1 MKKPTCRKN
10 DRLQVRKNNPHAPE
24 ARARVIAGLVTS
36 ATADFISIVHWLKT
50 GKSNAE
56 AIPLAK
62 CESLRDAISH
72 LETLK
77 AGIQPDWRKALTL
90 MSHEVH
96 SSHKVTKVV
105 TPPSKIVSGILSNLS
120 DISQKIA
127 SGKATHDMP
136 GKLDYMLQLTAGL
149 NDGGDLAKSIKKVAE
164 DAENALRGYA
174 RPQNKQKKTKPA
186 QPSRRLHDDKAFRD
200 ECAPLIGLRDV
211 FDIANFLISMS
222 ARLGRSPVSLAKR
235 AATLKGIIRPE
246 ILPELLELLQQDVDL
261 TALAPPPKIKDDNSR
276 SDGGKLVGLTGVV
289 EGGISIGVEAQR
301 IITTELKK
309 HCPLTTVQRVSFDTA
324 RTSLALESDTF
335 KVIEEIRRIAARFNW
350 TPLAVAAYAAHK
362 SPGIRPDIAG
372 DVITLLAQDEALSTE
387 TKGRKW

>member
-36 ATADFISIVHWLKT
+36 ATADFISIVHWLTT

-62 CESLRDAISH
+62 CESLRNAISN

-90 MSHEVH
+90 MTHEVH
-96 SSHKVTKVV
+96 SSHKVARVV
-105 TPPSKIVSGILSNLS
+105 SPPSKIVSGILSNLS

-127 SGKATHDMP
+127 SGNATHDMP
-136 GKLDYMLQLTAGL
+136 GRLDNMLQLAVGL
-149 NDGGDLAKSIKKVAE
+149 DSSDDLAQSIKKVAE
-164 DAENALRGYA
+164 SAEKALRGYDN
-174 RPQNKQKKTKPA
+174 PQKKQKTPKPA
-186 QPSRRLHDDKAFRD
+186 QPSPTLHDDKAFRD
-200 ECAPLIGLRDV
+200 ICAPLIGIRDI
-211 FDIANFLISMS
+211 FDIASFLISMS
-222 ARLGRSPVSLAKR
+222 TRLGCSPVSLAKR
-235 AATLKGIIRPE
+235 AVALKGVIRPE
-246 ILPELLELLQQDVDL
+246 MLPELLELLQQDEYL

-276 SDGGKLVGLTGVV
+276 SDGGKLVGLTGIV

-301 IITTELKK
+301 IITIELKK
-309 HCPLTTVQRVSFDTA
+309 HCPLTAVQRVSFDTA
-324 RTSLALESDTF
+324 RAGLALECDTF
-335 KVIEEIRRIAARFNW
+335 KVIEEIRRIAASFNW
-350 TPLAVAAYAAHK
+350 RPLAAAAYAAHR

-372 DVITLLAQDEALSTE
+372 DVITLLAQDEVLSTD
-387 TKGRKW
+387 TKGQS